1 MTTDLELNPAE
12 ARRRVLGMV
21 FRQPEDQWSPHRLAS
36 TLGLPTSAV
45 TQALHELAQAGLV
58 TKIDDEYVPGISLD

>member
-1 MTTDLELNPAE
+1 MTTTDLLSPGE
-12 ARRRVLGMV
+12 ARRLILGIV

-45 TQALHELAQAGLV
+45 TRALDELARAGLV
-58 TKIDDEYVPGISLD
+58 TRIDDEYVPGISLD

>member
-1 MTTDLELNPAE
+1 MTTDLQLNPGE
-12 ARRRVLGMV
+12 ARRLVLGTV

-45 TQALHELAQAGLV
+45 SRALDELAQAGLV

>member
-1 MTTDLELNPAE
+1 MTTDLELNPGE

-21 FRQPEDQWSPHRLAS
+21 FRQPEDQWSPQRLAAA
-36 TLGLPTSAV
+36 LGLPTSAV

>member
-1 MTTDLELNPAE
+1 MTTDLDLDPGQ
-12 ARRRVLGMV
+12 ARRLVLGLV
-21 FRQPEDQWSPHRLAS
+21 FRQPEDQWSPHRLAG

-45 TQALHELAQAGLV
+45 TRALDELAHAGLV

>member
-1 MTTDLELNPAE
+1 MTTDLELNPSE
-12 ARRRVLGMV
+12 ARRLVLGMI

-45 TQALHELAQAGLV
+45 TRALDELAQAGLV
-58 TKIDDEYVPGISLD
+58 TRIDDEYVPGISLD